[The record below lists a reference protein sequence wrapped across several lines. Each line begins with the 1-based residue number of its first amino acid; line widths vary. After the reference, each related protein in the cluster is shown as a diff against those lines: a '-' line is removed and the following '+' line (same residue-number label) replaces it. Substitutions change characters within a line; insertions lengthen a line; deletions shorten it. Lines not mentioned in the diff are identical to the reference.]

1 MEQEMLYTIA
11 LSMVP
16 MVGPVTAKELIKTIG
31 SAEEVLKSS
40 ERKLLRVAGVGPA
53 ISQQLRSANFI
64 ERAEQE
70 IRFLQKHQLQ
80 AIAFYQ
86 SEYPLRL
93 KRCADSPLVLYVN
106 GNSNFEN
113 RHIISI
119 VGSRLA
125 TEYGKGICREFIQ
138 ELRPYH
144 PIIVSGLAYGIDI
157 TAHKE
162 ALLNGLD
169 TLAIVGHGLDRIYP
183 PTHTSV
189 AKEIA
194 KQGAIVSEF
203 CSEVKPDRENFPARN
218 RIIAGI
224 SDATIVVEAREQ
236 GGALIT
242 AEMANQYN
250 RDVFAFPG
258 RINDVQ
264 SKGCN
269 QLIRNNSAQL
279 LSSTSEFLDALGWD
293 EAQKTSI
300 QKKLF
305 IDLTEEERVIVEYLI
320 HSSVNVGYDQLLNH
334 LNWKNS
340 KLSTVLLQLE
350 INGLIKTLPGSMFR
364 LC

>member
-70 IRFLQKHQLQ
+70 MRFLQKHQLQ

-125 TEYGKGICREFIQ
+125 TEYGKGICR
-138 ELRPYH
+138 
-144 PIIVSGLAYGIDI
+144 
-157 TAHKE
+157 
-162 ALLNGLD
+162 
-169 TLAIVGHGLDRIYP
+169 
-183 PTHTSV
+183 
-189 AKEIA
+189 
-194 KQGAIVSEF
+194 
-203 CSEVKPDRENFPARN
+203 
-218 RIIAGI
+218 
-224 SDATIVVEAREQ
+224 
-236 GGALIT
+236 
-242 AEMANQYN
+242 
-250 RDVFAFPG
+250 
-258 RINDVQ
+258 
-264 SKGCN
+264 
-269 QLIRNNSAQL
+269 
-279 LSSTSEFLDALGWD
+279 
-293 EAQKTSI
+293 
-300 QKKLF
+300 
-305 IDLTEEERVIVEYLI
+305 
-320 HSSVNVGYDQLLNH
+320 
-334 LNWKNS
+334 
-340 KLSTVLLQLE
+340 
-350 INGLIKTLPGSMFR
+350 
-364 LC
+364 